1 MRYLF
6 FIGQLLVASLFA
18 SGWAVAADGAT
29 LPVVKPLLACEQL
42 AKHSFSAAADAAV
55 TVSSATL
62 ITTEQGP
69 FCKVTGTIAPAI
81 GFEVNLPTE
90 RWSSRFLQ
98 LGCGGLCGSLS
109 LNLANAHSCTPALH
123 GEFVVASTDMGH
135 SGSMMDASW
144 AQDPQKRIDFAYRAQ
159 HQTALVSKAII
170 RAYYGQPQRYAYFMG
185 CSDGGREALM
195 AAQRFP
201 EDFDG
206 IAAGAPAAFFQFQNS
221 FFHGW
226 NVVANQ
232 RADGSAILL
241 KDRLPIL
248 HRAVLAHC
256 PTLSGVAD
264 GLLQNPYA
272 CQFDPGWVPTCADE
286 QKPGENCLT
295 REEIL
300 AAGRL
305 YAGASDASGRHFV
318 LGGMPLG
325 SELQWPVPARQG
337 DTSMS
342 LSMVLP
348 ALQYV
353 LLPETQRNLNS
364 LADFPLTYEN
374 FQRVAQLAALNNAAN
389 TNLRPFMQRGGRL
402 ILWHGLADDSVSPA
416 FSLAYY
422 RGVQAELGAEATD
435 QFLRLFL
442 LPGVGHCGRGEG
454 YDQIDFLTPL
464 LAWTESGKA
473 PEQIV
478 AAKVAQPALIQPHR
492 ATSAPASQQAEGQFH
507 VARVVSSPLP
517 VPGKPPLA
525 TRPVYP
531 YPNIARYTGEGDP
544 NLAAHYRP
552 EKSAAFALIAFGQPA
567 ISYVGADNQ
576 RTFSVVDGKL
586 VAASH

>member
-1 MRYLF
+1 MRYISF
-6 FIGQLLVASLFA
+6 WGQLLLAGLLV
-18 SGWAVAADGAT
+18 SGGPTAANSAT

-42 AKHSFSAAADAAV
+42 AKQPFSAAADATV

-62 ITTEQGP
+62 IATAQGQ

-109 LNLANAHSCTPALH
+109 LNLVNAHSCTPALH

-135 SGSMMDASW
+135 RGSMMDASW
-144 AQDPQKRIDFAYRAQ
+144 AEDPQKRIDFAYRAQ

-206 IAAGAPAAFFQFQNS
+206 IAAGASAGFFQFQNS

-256 PTLSGVAD
+256 PTLSGVQD

-272 CQFDPGWVPTCADE
+272 CQFDPAWVPTCDDK
-286 QKPGENCLT
+286 QKPGSSCLT
-295 REEIL
+295 REEIK

-305 YAGASDASGRHFV
+305 YVGASDASGQHFV

-337 DTSMS
+337 EPSMS

-348 ALQYV
+348 ALQHV
-353 LLPETQRNLNS
+353 LLPESQRKPNS
-364 LADFPLTYEN
+364 LADFPLTHDN
-374 FQRVAQLAALNNAAN
+374 FGRVAQLAPLNNAAN

-402 ILWHGLADDSVSPA
+402 ILWHGLADDSISPA

-422 RGVQAELGAEATD
+422 RGVQAELGAKATD

-464 LAWTESGKA
+464 LAWTEAGKA
-473 PEQIV
+473 PGQIV
-478 AAKVAQPALIQPHR
+478 ADKVAQAQLIQPPL
-492 ATSAPASQQAEGQFH
+492 ATSTSASQPAEAQFH
-507 VARVVSSPLP
+507 AMRPASSPLP
-517 VPGKPPLA
+517 VPGKTPLA
-525 TRPVYP
+525 SRPVYP

-544 NLAAHYRP
+544 NLATHYRP

-586 VAASH
+586 VEGRH